1 MRKQISDL
9 WTRVMLRH
17 TAFTGSYGKLRALY
31 ARRDP
36 WNMASLREQHRFQA
50 TNDLLSGFQPHYQT
64 ILELGCGEGHQ
75 SVSLAR
81 LTDRF
86 HGMDISEFAIK
97 RARKLVPQAEF
108 RVGPLEA
115 IDRIFP
121 DVDFDLITACEVLY
135 YLPDPGVILPALQAR
150 SRRIFVSS
158 YSERTEGLRAAVEGP
173 GWQSLPDIRFQHTVW
188 NCFLWRR

>member
-36 WNMASLREQHRFQA
+36 WNMASKREQHRFQA
-50 TNDLLSGFQPHYQT
+50 TNDLLSGVQATYES
-64 ILELGCGEGHQ
+64 ILELGSGEGHQ
-75 SVSLAR
+75 SASLAR

-86 HGMDISEFAIK
+86 HGIDISEFAVR
-97 RARKLVPQAEF
+97 RAQNLVPQGAF

-115 IDRIFP
+115 IERIYP
-121 DVDFDLITACEVLY
+121 DVDFELITACEVLY
-135 YLPDPGVILPALQAR
+135 YLPDPATVLPLLQAR
-150 SRRIFVSS
+150 CQQLFVSS
-158 YSERTEGLRAAVEGP
+158 YSERTEGLRAALKGP
-173 GWQSLPDIRFQHTVW
+173 GWQSLPDIRYQDTAW
-188 NCFLWRR
+188 NCFLWQR